1 MSKNQRGFHI
11 IEILIAVVV
20 IGLLGFVVWR
30 FVLSSNKD
38 SQNDNSASK
47 ASSVTWAWDGNS
59 WQAQGGTAPTC
70 DPKPEFKMP
79 ADTDKVTSVL
89 YPGQQRSTGYKTHGG
104 FLFANSKNEDIDVTI
119 PIDSALIKASRY
131 IEKGDVQYFMVFT
144 LPCGYAYR
152 FDHLRTLTPKFQA
165 IMDKLPEPKVDDS
178 RTTPIEPAIA
188 VKAGEKVATGVG
200 FKKELQNTSMDLGIY
215 DLRQPNVASKN
226 SAYASKHADEKE
238 FAFYGVCFLD
248 YFDSDTASKLNAL
261 PAADQAAGK
270 TSDYCG
276 WF

>member
-79 ADTDKVTSVL
+79 ADTDKVTVF
-89 YPGQQRSTGYKTHGG
+89 STPV
-104 FLFANSKNEDIDVTI
+104 S
-119 PIDSALIKASRY
+119 
-131 IEKGDVQYFMVFT
+131 
-144 LPCGYAYR
+144 
-152 FDHLRTLTPKFQA
+152 
-165 IMDKLPEPKVDDS
+165 
-178 RTTPIEPAIA
+178 
-188 VKAGEKVATGVG
+188 
-200 FKKELQNTSMDLGIY
+200 
-215 DLRQPNVASKN
+215 NVA
-226 SAYASKHADEKE
+226 
-238 FAFYGVCFLD
+238 
-248 YFDSDTASKLNAL
+248 
-261 PAADQAAGK
+261 PA
-270 TSDYCG
+270 TNTR
-276 WF
+276 WLFVR